1 MNCALAYELFA
12 ESICMIRNLATIG
25 ACAIILLGSA
35 AVPANAKAGGAG
47 GASFGGHAG
56 SAHGHA
62 GSTNGNAGSTSSN
75 SNNSGGHGGPVG
87 FANGQFAPSGTPPCQ
102 PGVCPGRSQ

>member
-1 MNCALAYELFA
+1 M
-12 ESICMIRNLATIG
+12 MRKLATIG

-35 AVPANAKAGGAG
+35 AVSANAKAGGAG
-47 GASFGGHAG
+47 GATFGAGGHGGSANGHAG
-56 SAHGHA
+56 SGSGHA
-62 GSTNGNAGSTSSN
+62 VNTGGN
-75 SNNSGGHGGPVG
+75 SNDGSGHGGPVG

>member
-12 ESICMIRNLATIG
+12 ESIYMIRNLATIG

-35 AVPANAKAGGAG
+35 AVSANAKAGGAG
-47 GASFGGHAG
+47 GATFGTGGHAG
-56 SAHGHA
+56 SANGH
-62 GSTNGNAGSTSSN
+62 AGSTSSN
-75 SNNSGGHGGPVG
+75 SNNVGGHGGPVG